1 MSDQKIKKKPSGA
14 EYRKRKRE
22 QEKEFHKA
30 KKLMNID
37 KYIAKKS
44 QEELESISEKSCPS
58 TSFGTKEDK
67 NEEDDKTTTE
77 SQESHENDSTG
88 NVNNDSSLVINDSET
103 TISQT
108 VDLSDVGNWP
118 DNRNNKMVDHLI
130 TLGPSQVQQPN
141 FPKDESGRHFTSSQY
156 FRKLPNNETIL
167 RRWLVYSPSKN
178 RVFCFCCR
186 LFNSQSTSNLTSEG
200 FNNWKHLSE
209 ILKTHENSA
218 LHKKYHHQWFER
230 EIRLKRGNTIDCE
243 EQKLINRET
252 LRWNNVLTR
261 LMNIV
266 LYLAEN
272 NMAFRGSSDKLYT
285 RNNGK
290 FLGLVELLGKF
301 DPIMEEHL
309 KLATTGGISDHY
321 CGKDIQ
327 NELIHLMGEKVT
339 SEIISRA
346 KNAKYYSIIADC
358 TPDISHV
365 EQLSL
370 TIRFAD
376 LTDANVAIK
385 EHFIEFI
392 PATSSTGAGLTEVI
406 LSILKKHGLEIA
418 NCRGQGYD
426 NGANM
431 KGKNIGVQKR
441 ILDLNPLA
449 FYVPCGC
456 HSYNLVLCDAAK
468 SSVNSVTLFGILQR
482 IFTLFSASVNR
493 WKILTDHVELF
504 SVKKLSDTR
513 WEAKINSVKSVR
525 YQICEIHDALVTLAN
540 VTEKTDHTTSHEAS
554 TLAEQL
560 KDFGFILSLVVWYEI
575 LFQINVVSKS
585 LQSQDMDLGK
595 SAEMLENCCN
605 FFEEYRKTGFKKA
618 YCTAS
623 DLAKELQVNP
633 EFKPAK
639 RLRRIKRQAGEIATD
654 EPIESPEKKIEV
666 EFFNKLLD
674 VALMSIKERFQQ
686 LKDYSDTWSFLH
698 DIKKNPEKKEL
709 AVLCANLQQKLTVG
723 SNSDIDG
730 DGLCDELISLKH
742 FLPGDNI
749 SCITVLNFIR
759 QREIQELYPNVWIAF
774 RIFAT
779 IPVTVASGER
789 SFSKLKLIKTYL
801 RSTTS
806 QSRLS
811 NLATLS
817 IENEIAGQLD
827 FSQLIRSFADKK
839 ARKVKFY

>member
-1 MSDQKIKKKPSGA
+1 
-14 EYRKRKRE
+14 
-22 QEKEFHKA
+22 
-30 KKLMNID
+30 
-37 KYIAKKS
+37 
-44 QEELESISEKSCPS
+44 
-58 TSFGTKEDK
+58 
-67 NEEDDKTTTE
+67 
-77 SQESHENDSTG
+77 
-88 NVNNDSSLVINDSET
+88 
-103 TISQT
+103 
-108 VDLSDVGNWP
+108 
-118 DNRNNKMVDHLI
+118 
-130 TLGPSQVQQPN
+130 
-141 FPKDESGRHFTSSQY
+141 
-156 FRKLPNNETIL
+156 
-167 RRWLVYSPSKN
+167 
-178 RVFCFCCR
+178 
-186 LFNSQSTSNLTSEG
+186 
-200 FNNWKHLSE
+200 
-209 ILKTHENSA
+209 
-218 LHKKYHHQWFER
+218 
-230 EIRLKRGNTIDCE
+230 
-243 EQKLINRET
+243 
-252 LRWNNVLTR
+252 
-261 LMNIV
+261 
-266 LYLAEN
+266 
-272 NMAFRGSSDKLYT
+272 MAFRGSSDKLYT

-321 CGKDIQ
+321 C
-327 NELIHLMGEKVT
+327 
-339 SEIISRA
+339 
-346 KNAKYYSIIADC
+346 
-358 TPDISHV
+358 
-365 EQLSL
+365 
-370 TIRFAD
+370 
-376 LTDANVAIK
+376 
-385 EHFIEFI
+385 
-392 PATSSTGAGLTEVI
+392 
-406 LSILKKHGLEIA
+406 
-418 NCRGQGYD
+418 
-426 NGANM
+426 
-431 KGKNIGVQKR
+431 
-441 ILDLNPLA
+441 
-449 FYVPCGC
+449 
-456 HSYNLVLCDAAK
+456 
-468 SSVNSVTLFGILQR
+468 
-482 IFTLFSASVNR
+482 VNR
-493 WKILTDHVELF
+493 WKILTDHVELY

-540 VTEKTDHTTSHEAS
+540 VTEKTDHITSHEAS

-585 LQSQDMDLGK
+585 LQSQDLDLGK

-605 FFEEYRKTGFKKA
+605 FFEEYRKPGFKKA

-654 EPIESPEKKIEV
+654 EPIESPEKRFEV

-698 DIKKNPEKKEL
+698 DIKKNPEKKKL
-709 AVLCANLQQKLTVG
+709 AVLCANLQLTVG

-730 DGLCDELISLKH
+730 DRLCDELISLKH

-789 SFSKLKLIKTYL
+789 SFSKLKLIKTYI